1 MSALPLYDLEPDWDD
16 TPQPYDTGRLD
27 DALGDNFRA
36 LPLPDGSIEVDCSG
50 CHRYVVDDIEQAL
63 ALIDHHR
70 QLHDAENQAGA

>member
-1 MSALPLYDLEPDWDD
+1 MTTTIRDLHPLEV
-16 TPQPYDTGRLD
+16 QPAQQARLD

-50 CHRYVVDDIEQAL
+50 CDRYVVDDIEQAL

-70 QLHDAENQAGA
+70 QLHDQEARS